1 MSDPLDTQLGMDTQ
15 AYPTEAA
22 PTQTIQFYVN
32 GQLKTSAAPPISRL
46 SDILRDEFG
55 LTGTKLGCS
64 AGDCGLCTV
73 SLNER
78 QVCACLV
85 PLGQLE
91 NQHVITVEGLAKDP
105 LGKRLQNAF
114 HAHGAAQ
121 CGICTPGMLMAAL
134 DLLRHHERPTEAQ
147 VMDALGGVLCRCTGY
162 RKIVEA
168 VLAMADSPSKHKRR
182 TDDLGHV
189 GSRLAKLDGQAKLNG
204 TERFGADQFPKDAL
218 SVRVIRSP
226 HHHARFSLNDFVAW
240 ANLQPGI
247 KGVVIAKDIPVN
259 RFAIFPEL
267 RDQPALAETETRFMG
282 EAVALL
288 VGDAEALQAFRDD
301 DFPVRYQVRAAVLEP
316 EQALAKG
323 AAVVQS
329 RWPDNVLCR
338 GRVMREAKPG
348 ALEEALHDGA
358 LTLRATMSTPY
369 VEHAYLEP
377 EAGYA
382 QWNAAAF
389 TKKTAGPEPVVTI
402 FACTQTPYMD
412 RDELAHMFNLR
423 PEQVR
428 VIPSAVG
435 GGFGGKLDMS
445 IQPLLVAAA
454 RKFGKPVR
462 VVYGRRESMLSTT
475 KRHPSILN
483 ASITTDAQGNFVAY
497 DFSGDFNTG
506 AYSSWGPTVAN
517 RVPIHACGP
526 YRFPNIRAL
535 TRAVLTHNSISGAF
549 RGFGVPQSTL
559 VTEGLIDEIAIKF
572 SMDPLQYRFEQ
583 ALRAGD
589 QTATGQ
595 TLVAS
600 VGLQACLD
608 SLRPAWK
615 KALASVASFNQ
626 SAAQVANELRPRP
639 ASDDLADMQLR
650 DLESDPHRRYVGR
663 KRRGVGIA
671 CMWYGIGNTVIAN
684 PSSMS
689 VGLRADGRFMLYNG
703 AVDIGQGTYTI
714 LPQICAQALG
724 VPVGLFDQI
733 KADTWLTEDA
743 GKSSASRQT
752 FVSGNA
758 AKFAGESLRRK
769 LLSLLG
775 FSEDAAVHL
784 SLDLGLLRGCLK
796 AQHALTKDRE
806 DVDQNVLVAPVEDEW
821 RELDLSMMPTDER
834 GDVALG
840 TGHFNPPTIPLDADG
855 QGVPYATYG
864 FAAQF
869 AEVEIDLDLGSVR
882 VLNIHAAHDVGRAIN
897 PTQVEGQIHGGIAQG
912 LGLALMEEY
921 VPGKTDNLHDYL
933 IPSVGDIPPI
943 TVHLIE
949 DPEPLGPYG
958 AKGVGEPAL
967 VATAPAILNAIR
979 HAVGVRLS
987 QVPVTPARM
996 LAALKSHLTA
1006 RS

>member
-1 MSDPLDTQLGMDTQ
+1 VSDMLDTQMGMDTQ
-15 AYPTEAA
+15 
-22 PTQTIQFYVN
+22 TIVGEDPGSHVIHFHLN
-32 GQLKTSAAPPISRL
+32 GQAKTSNAAPISRL
-46 SDILRDEFG
+46 SDVLRDEFG

-73 SLNER
+73 SLNEQ

-85 PLGQLE
+85 PIAQVE
-91 NQHVITVEGLAKDP
+91 HQSVVTVESLAKDP
-105 LGKRLQNAF
+105 LGKRLQQAF
-114 HAHGAAQ
+114 LTHGATQ
-121 CGICTPGMLMAAL
+121 CGICTPGMLMAAF
-134 DLLRHHERPTEAQ
+134 DLLQKNAQPSEAQ
-147 VMDALGGVLCRCTGY
+147 VLDALAGVLCRCTGY

-168 VLAMADSPSKHKRR
+168 VLALSSVQTKSKAAL
-182 TDDLGHV
+182 DDMGHA
-189 GSRLAKLDGQAKLNG
+189 GSRQTKLDGQAKLTG
-204 TERFGADQFPKDAL
+204 TERFGADQAPKDCLAL
-218 SVRVIRSP
+218 RVVRSP
-226 HHHARFSLNDFVAW
+226 HSHARFALNDFVVW
-240 ANLQPGI
+240 ANQQAGI
-247 KGVVIAKDIPVN
+247 KGVLIAKDIPFN
-259 RFAIFPEL
+259 RFAIFPDM
-267 RDQPALAETETRFMG
+267 RDQPALAETEVRFMG
-282 EAVALL
+282 EAVAVL
-288 VGDAEALQAFRDD
+288 VGDEEVLRSFRDE
-301 DFPVRYQVRAAVLEP
+301 DFPVRYQVRPAVLEP
-316 EQALAKG
+316 EQALEAG
-323 AAVVQS
+323 APIVHT

-338 GRVMREAKPG
+338 GRVLREAQ
-348 ALEEALHDGA
+348 ANTLDQVIRDGA

-382 QWNAAAF
+382 TWNSAALS
-389 TKKTAGPEPVVTI
+389 PSVSSVIEPVVSV

-412 RDELAHMFNLR
+412 RDELANMFKLR

-428 VIPSAVG
+428 IIPSAVG

-454 RKFGKPVR
+454 RKFGKPAR
-462 VVYGRRESMLSTT
+462 LVYGRRESMLSTT
-475 KRHPSILN
+475 KRHPSKLT
-483 ASITTDAQGNFVAY
+483 ASITTDESGNFVAF

-526 YRFPNIRAL
+526 YRFPNVRAL
-535 TRAVLTHNSISGAF
+535 TRAVLTHNSVAGAF

-559 VTEGLIDEIAIKF
+559 VTEGLIDELAVKF
-572 SMDPLQYRFEQ
+572 AKDPLQYRYEQ

-589 QTATGQ
+589 CTATGQ
-595 TLVAS
+595 RLDSS
-600 VGLQACLD
+600 VGLRACLD
-608 SLRPAWK
+608 ALRPAWEEAQSAV
-615 KALASVASFNQ
+615 ALFNQ
-626 SAAQVANELRPRP
+626 SALALSKRPSVGKP
-639 ASDDLADMQLR
+639 GKVLAHDDLLS
-650 DLESDPHRRYVGR
+650 LESDPHRRYVGR
-663 KRRGVGIA
+663 KRRGVGLA

-684 PSSMS
+684 PSTMS
-689 VGLRADGRFMLYNG
+689 VGLRSDGRFMLYNG

-724 VPVGLFDQI
+724 VPVRLFDQVR
-733 KADTWLTEDA
+733 ADTWLTEDA

-758 AKFAGESLRRK
+758 AKFAGESLRRR
-769 LLSLLG
+769 LLGLLG
-775 FSEDAAVHL
+775 FSEDAPVQL
-784 SLDLGLLRGCLK
+784 SLDLGLLRGSLK
-796 AQHALTKDRE
+796 VNEELTVDGAAPRE
-806 DVDQNVLVAPVEDEW
+806 EW

-834 GDVALG
+834 GDVAFG
-840 TGHFNPPTIPLDADG
+840 SGNFNPPTVPLDADG

-864 FAAQF
+864 FAAQL
-869 AEVEIDLDLGSVR
+869 AQVEVDLDLGSVR
-882 VLNIHAAHDVGRAIN
+882 VLSIHAAHDVGKAIN

-933 IPSVGDIPPI
+933 IPSVGDIPSI

-949 DPEPLGPYG
+949 DPEPLGPFG

-979 HAVGVRLS
+979 HATGARLN

-996 LAALKSHLTA
+996 LAALK
-1006 RS
+1006 R